1 MNTDVH
7 LARIAQG
14 DPDAFAA
21 WLSSAEHEVR
31 GSLRAFAAS
40 VDTEA
45 VLQEALLRVWQAAPR
60 VVPDGR
66 PNALLRFAV
75 RTARNTALSELR
87 RRRLRVLEPEA
98 LERAAD
104 AAALEAADE
113 APDVLLREAT
123 RACVE
128 SLPPKPREAMVARLD
143 GSGVVPDEVLAE
155 RLSMRKNTF
164 LQNVT
169 RAKRAL
175 LECLRDKG
183 IVFAWASAYEAQP
196 PQPPSSPAELGGER

>member
-1 MNTDVH
+1 MDADVY
-7 LARIAQG
+7 LAHIAQG
-14 DPDAFAA
+14 DADAFAA
-21 WLSSAEHEVR
+21 WLSSTEHEVR
-31 GSLRAFAAS
+31 VSLRAFAAT

-75 RTARNTALSELR
+75 RTARNTAISELR
-87 RRRLRVLEPEA
+87 RRRMRALEPEA
-98 LERAAD
+98 FERAAD
-104 AAALEAADE
+104 AASLDAVNE

-123 RACVE
+123 RECVE
-128 SLPPKPREAMVARLD
+128 RLPPKPREAMVARLQ
-143 GSGVVPDEVLAE
+143 GSGVVPDERLAE
-155 RLSMRKNTF
+155 GLSMRKNTF

-175 LECLRDKG
+175 LACLREKG
-183 IVFAWASAYEAQP
+183 IVFPWAAAHETDD
-196 PQPPSSPAELGGER
+196 ERDETDLGGAT

>member
-1 MNTDVH
+1 MDADVH
-7 LARIAQG
+7 LASIAQG

-21 WLSSAEHEVR
+21 WLATSEHEVR
-31 GSLRAFAAS
+31 VSLRGFASA

-60 VVPDGR
+60 LVPDGR

-75 RTARNTALSELR
+75 RAARNVALTELR
-87 RRRLRVLEPEA
+87 RRGSSVLDPEA
-98 LERAAD
+98 FERAAD
-104 AAALEAADE
+104 AASVDALGE

-123 RACVE
+123 RECVE
-128 SLPPKPREAMVARLD
+128 RLPPKPREAMVARLD
-143 GSGVVPDEVLAE
+143 GSGVVPDELLAE

-175 LECLRDKG
+175 FECLRDKG
-183 IVFAWASAYEAQP
+183 IVFAWGAAD
-196 PQPPSSPAELGGER
+196 LGVGAGAGEGT

>member
-1 MNTDVH
+1 VDADLH
-7 LARIAQG
+7 LARIAEG
-14 DPDAFAA
+14 DADAFAA
-21 WLSSAEHEVR
+21 WLSAAEHEVR
-31 GSLRAFAAS
+31 LSLRAFAAV

-87 RRRLRVLEPEA
+87 RRRSRVLEPEA
-98 LERAAD
+98 FERAAD
-104 AAALEAADE
+104 AASLDAAGE
-113 APDVLLREAT
+113 GPDVLLREAT
-123 RACVE
+123 RECVE
-128 SLPPKPREAMVARLD
+128 RLPPKPREAMVARLH
-143 GSGVVPDEVLAE
+143 GSGLVPDERLAE
-155 RLSMRKNTF
+155 GLSMRKNTF

-175 LECLRDKG
+175 LECLREKG
-183 IVFAWASAYEAQP
+183 IVFAWATAHEAGHA
-196 PQPPSSPAELGGER
+196 SDAAELGGAT